1 LKILLSTFW
10 KHPVTGGSST
20 YIEQLKRGLEREGHE
35 VDILAHHPNLNG
47 YYLVNSGEFIEI
59 TKLNMLVNSSY
70 NHRFPNIDP
79 IYKNTEIAH
88 HCFELA
94 ASYFNLE
101 NYDLIHTQDIYSSRL
116 LSRVKPKKT
125 PLVASIHG
133 CLATEYLIQKG
144 NSSLNKQF
152 SNFNKDFGSRY
163 AVWQEKVGSTSS
175 DITIVA
181 THWLKNLLMNDFN
194 VEYKQLT
201 VVPYAH
207 DIAEFR
213 KQLDE
218 QPPVITPPGKIIIVC
233 PARLAFIKGHKTL
246 LEALAKLRHQRT
258 DWVCWLVGDGNFR
271 NNLKNMTIR
280 LNLDQNVKFL
290 GMQKN
295 IHAILKQA
303 DICVLSSLQESFP
316 YSIMEAQIAG
326 KPVVVTDAGGL
337 PEMVTHGETG
347 FISQK
352 GNSEALYNNIRELLE
367 NEYLR
372 KTMGSNAQKLAMENW
387 DLKTMIIKTLAIY
400 EQAIKIKEGGDV
412 K

>member
-20 YIEQLKRGLEREGHE
+20 FIEQLKLGLEREGHE

-47 YYLVNSGEFIEI
+47 YYLVNSGKFIEL
-59 TKLNMLVNSSY
+59 TKLNMLVHRSY
-70 NHRFPNIDP
+70 NHRFPKIDP

-101 NYDLIHTQDIYSSRL
+101 NYDLIHTQDIYSTRL

-144 NSSLNKQF
+144 NSLLNKQF
-152 SNFNKDFGSRY
+152 LNKDFGSRY
-163 AVWQEKVGSTSS
+163 AIWQETVGSTSS

-181 THWLKNLLMNDFN
+181 THWLKNLLMNEFN
-194 VEYKQLT
+194 VEYKQLM
-201 VVPYAH
+201 VVPYAL
-207 DIAEFR
+207 DITEFK

-233 PARLAFIKGHKTL
+233 LARLAFIKGHKTL
-246 LEALAKLRHQRT
+246 LGALAKLRQQRT
-258 DWVCWLVGDGNFR
+258 DWVCWLVGDGNSR
-271 NNLKNMTIR
+271 NDLKNMTIR
-280 LNLDQNVKFL
+280 LNLEQNVKFL
-290 GMQKN
+290 GVQKS

-303 DICVLSSLQESFP
+303 DICVLSSLQESLP
-316 YSIMEAQIAG
+316 YSIMEAQLAG

-337 PEMVTHGETG
+337 PEMVIHGETG
-347 FISQK
+347 LISQK

-372 KTMGSNAQKLAMENW
+372 KTMGSNTQIWAKENW
-387 DLKTMIIKTLAIY
+387 DLKKMISKTLAIY
-400 EQAIKIKEGGDV
+400 EQAIKIKEGGV
-412 K
+412 VE